1 MPVVLIIMVVLP
13 KRMRRF
19 VIMLNKKVITYKLLQ
34 CSNQKGRK
42 VLDYFGF
49 WGGGGVVKIFANDD
63 FSSSKYIEC
72 CF

>member
-1 MPVVLIIMVVLP
+1 MVVLP

-42 VLDYFGF
+42 VLDYFL
-49 WGGGGVVKIFANDD
+49 GGGGVVKIFANDAAFRRRD
-63 FSSSKYIEC
+63 RTLF
-72 CF
+72 

>member
-42 VLDYFGF
+42 VLDYF
-49 WGGGGVVKIFANDD
+49 WGGGVVKIFANDD

>member
-42 VLDYFGF
+42 VLDYF

-63 FSSSKYIEC
+63 FSSSKYTEC

>member
-42 VLDYFGF
+42 VLDYFGG
-49 WGGGGVVKIFANDD
+49 GGGGVKIF
-63 FSSSKYIEC
+63 
-72 CF
+72 

>member
-42 VLDYFGF
+42 VLDYFL
-49 WGGGGVVKIFANDD
+49 GGGVVKIFANDD
-63 FSSSKYIEC
+63 FSSSKYTEC

>member
-42 VLDYFGF
+42 VLDYFF
-49 WGGGGVVKIFANDD
+49 LGGGGVVKIFANDD